1 MKKMKMKNS
10 RPSSRS
16 LSTEFDTRGRVLP
29 ANFNMNC
36 GGSHLPALK
45 KISRLKL
52 YKLNRSIF
60 FLTLERIGMNEKLCL
75 LTVYIHDLHF
85 RDINYL
91 CV

>member
-16 LSTEFDTRGRVLP
+16 LSTVFDTRGRVLP
-29 ANFNMNC
+29 ANFNMNLWRIPFA
-36 GGSHLPALK
+36 SFK